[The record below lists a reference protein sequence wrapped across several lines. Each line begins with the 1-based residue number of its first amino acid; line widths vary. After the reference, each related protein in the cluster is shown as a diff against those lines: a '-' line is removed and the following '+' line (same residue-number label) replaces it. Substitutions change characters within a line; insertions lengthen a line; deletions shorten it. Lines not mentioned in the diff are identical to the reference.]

1 MLLLQKPNDV
11 YMYFGTNDNSLNLFL
26 QQQGNCPKYFYNEHY
41 YYVKTKQLKRDIIL
55 YSIMQKRKRGG

>member
-1 MLLLQKPNDV
+1 MLLLQKPNDF

-41 YYVKTKQLKRDIIL
+41 YYVKTKNISNHVYLTPVNYK
-55 YSIMQKRKRGG
+55 M

>member
-1 MLLLQKPNDV
+1 MLLRQKPYDCKHYIV
-11 YMYFGTNDNSLNLFL
+11 IDDIQLNSLL
-26 QQQGNCPKYFYNEHY
+26 QLMNFCPKYFYDEYY

>member
-1 MLLLQKPNDV
+1 
-11 YMYFGTNDNSLNLFL
+11 MYFGTNDNSLNLFL